1 MVNPADFF
9 CLEKLQLSEA
19 WLNDKCIR
27 HVELDHL
34 DHEEDR
40 FWKDL
45 IEKYLYPLT
54 HDRSYQDRMNADLL
68 DLRNKFAFAFF
79 MINALFVLIVFL
91 LQLKKDCLHI
101 EWPIGPL
108 VNHTVVP
115 CDSDSRDPIWVLS
128 RLQLEPIGFVFLFF
142 FMSLLLIQFLAM
154 LMHRFGTLSHI
165 LASTELFCFRKPID
179 KLSEDEIVVQNA
191 VEIARE
197 LQAIRGVDEDGTASV
212 TDAQDETIS
221 RRRVV
226 KNLESSRKSMMKKR
240 TETLDAA
247 FRKRFFAL
255 SVGETESG
263 LINTAETPV
272 LGFMGSGKRR
282 LTMRKGTLRA
292 LEMRR
297 NSVFGTLDQ
306 RNFGQTDKRGPSKRR
321 LDKLF
326 HGKNGS
332 AEAQRGA
339 NGDEP
344 LTASSSE
351 TSDDE
356 QHFHKPTNGGGGR
369 KAQDIKQDLEKST
382 SSVKKLIASTA
393 SSNVQNSPES
403 RSGLLNQSRQSS
415 TASNINVE
423 SHF

>member
-1 MVNPADFF
+1 MDT
-9 CLEKLQLSEA
+9 
-19 WLNDKCIR
+19 D
-27 HVELDHL
+27 
-34 DHEEDR
+34 EDR

-54 HDRSYQDRMNADLL
+54 HDRSYQDRVTADLV
-68 DLRNKFAFAFF
+68 DLRNKVTFAFF
-79 MINALFVLIVFL
+79 MMNALFVLIVFL

-101 EWPIGPL
+101 EWPIGPM

-115 CDSDSRDPIWVLS
+115 CNAESKDVVWVLS
-128 RLQLEPIGFVFLFF
+128 RLQLEPIGLVFLIF
-142 FMSLLLIQFLAM
+142 FMSLLLLQFVAM
-154 LMHRFGTLSHI
+154 MMHRFGTLSHI
-165 LASTELFCFRKPID
+165 LASTELFCFRKPVD
-179 KLSEDEIVVQNA
+179 KISEDEMLVQNA

-197 LQAIRGVDEDGTASV
+197 LQAIKGIDEDGTASAV
-212 TDAQDETIS
+212 DAQDETIS

-255 SVGETESG
+255 SVIENESG
-263 LINTAETPV
+263 VLNTAETPV
-272 LGFMGSGKRR
+272 LGLGGSAKGR

-306 RNFGQTDKRGPSKRR
+306 RSFPPNGVGHKRGPSKRR

-326 HGKNGS
+326 HHKTGEQN
-332 AEAQRGA
+332 GA

-351 TSDDE
+351 SSDDE
-356 QHFHKPTNGGGGR
+356 QHFQKPVIGGGR
-369 KAQDIKQDLEKST
+369 KSLDIKDDLEKST

-393 SSNVQNSPES
+393 SNIQNSPES
-403 RSGLLNQSRQSS
+403 RSGLLQSRESS
-415 TASNINVE
+415 TASIINVE